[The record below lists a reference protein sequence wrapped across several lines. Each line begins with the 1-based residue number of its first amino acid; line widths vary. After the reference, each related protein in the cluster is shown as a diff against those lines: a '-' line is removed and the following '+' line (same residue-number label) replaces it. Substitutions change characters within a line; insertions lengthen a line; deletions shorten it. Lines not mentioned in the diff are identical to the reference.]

1 MLRIPRNFCWF
12 CILFVVSTRLTKVRL
27 LIYSFSLYILFSL
40 LSEYFWKIW
49 YCNVG
54 IVVSN
59 SSKRSLQAIFSLVF
73 LVTAVSTL
81 DTFEYTYVPCCALFF
96 LRSSR
101 WISRSE
107 RNEFY
112 VNLDIFWWCLSIT
125 EFFWKNICTVLQ
137 HY

>member
-12 CILFVVSTRLTKVRL
+12 CILFVVSTRLTEVHL

-40 LSEYFWKIW
+40 LSEFWKIW

-81 DTFEYTYVPCCALFF
+81 DTFEYTYVPCCALLF

-112 VNLDIFWWCLSIT
+112 VNLDIFLWYLSIT
-125 EFFWKNICTVLQ
+125 DFFWKNIFTVLQ